1 MLLSATWVVRGGEG
15 RRMDML
21 KRRVAVLNMIN
32 KKYGSI
38 GIGYSFR
45 GSNGTF
51 WVQEFTD

>member
-32 KKYGSI
+32 KKYFI
-38 GIGYSFR
+38 VLV
-45 GSNGTF
+45 TF
-51 WVQEFTD
+51 K